1 MSLAARTINGDG
13 YPDHL
18 MSGESEEGQTFMV
31 PDVLLVVLASVGG
44 ALLGCLTGLVP
55 GLHSNNV
62 ASLVGASPG
71 MVLGAITLGAMTA
84 EDGNWAMMASAVV
97 VACALAHTVANIV
110 PSIYLAVPEGDTALS
125 VLPGHRMVMAGK
137 GDEALRVSVVSSL
150 ASLALALGL
159 VVPMTHVMMTFA
171 YGPLVFLWGPVLMG
185 VSVVMMLKESEKEA
199 APGRLGGW
207 QASAVA
213 LAVFLV
219 SGVLGHLAV
228 FQADRLAP
236 LFIGLFGVPMVM
248 VAMLYKPRTSVLA
261 KDGPCHRSTRPPWVP
276 VIRGGLAG
284 SLVGWFPGV
293 SSAQATVLAVVGEVN
308 DGDDVESARR
318 FVAGVSAVN
327 TANAVFTL
335 VALSTLLRIRSGAT
349 AAVSALMAW
358 DTPPWSGGALPG
370 PEVLSLLLAA
380 AVGGMLAAPVTLV
393 AGRGFERVLPYLS
406 DRWAL
411 LGLLVLL
418 VAMAAWGGG
427 TPSILVL
434 LAASALG
441 TVPPLLGLMR
451 VHLMGA
457 LTLPLAMAL
466 IVG

>member
-1 MSLAARTINGDG
+1 
-13 YPDHL
+13 
-18 MSGESEEGQTFMV
+18 
-31 PDVLLVVLASVGG
+31 
-44 ALLGCLTGLVP
+44 
-55 GLHSNNV
+55 
-62 ASLVGASPG
+62 
-71 MVLGAITLGAMTA
+71 
-84 EDGNWAMMASAVV
+84 
-97 VACALAHTVANIV
+97 
-110 PSIYLAVPEGDTALS
+110 
-125 VLPGHRMVMAGK
+125 
-137 GDEALRVSVVSSL
+137 VVSSL
-150 ASLALALGL
+150 ASLALAIGL
-159 VVPMTHVMMTFA
+159 VVPLAHVMMTLV
-171 YGPLVFLWGPVLMG
+171 YGPLAFIWGPVLLG
-185 VSVVMMLKESEKEA
+185 VSAVMMLRESDKEG

-207 QASAVA
+207 RASGAA
-213 LAVFLV
+213 LAIFLV

-228 FQADRLAP
+228 FQVDRLAP
-236 LFIGLFGVPMVM
+236 LFIGLFGVPMVI
-248 VAMLYKPRTSVLA
+248 VAMLYKPQTPVLTG
-261 KDGPCHRSTRPPWVP
+261 DGPCHRSTRPPWAP

-293 SSAQATVLAVVGEVN
+293 SSAQATVLAVVGEVD
-308 DGDDVESARR
+308 DGDDVEGARR

-335 VALSTLLRIRSGAT
+335 VALATLLRVRSGAT
-349 AAVSALMAW
+349 AAVSVLLAW
-358 DTPPWSGGALPG
+358 DTPPWSGDPLPG
-370 PEVLSLLLAA
+370 LEVISLLLAA

-411 LGLLVLL
+411 LGLLGLL

-427 TPSILVL
+427 ALSFLVL

-457 LTLPLAMAL
+457 LTLPLALAF